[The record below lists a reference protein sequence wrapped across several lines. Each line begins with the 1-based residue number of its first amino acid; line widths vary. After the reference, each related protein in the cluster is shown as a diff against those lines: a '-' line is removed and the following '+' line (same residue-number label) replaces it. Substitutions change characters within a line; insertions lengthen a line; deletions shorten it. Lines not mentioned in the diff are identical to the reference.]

1 MWKRVWKGP
10 SRQTGRHP
18 GCVLRL
24 SLPRRNVNMREVTV
38 ERPVRVGKSGLS
50 LVGPSDCRDQSSVVR
65 QLQSCFKPPKLPK
78 KASIS
83 LSSFIGA
90 QGHPEVWVNGR
101 VSPGSVRGRRRAAGG
116 SHAQEA
122 EKLQPPVPDSV
133 VDPRLPRWSWRRLIG
148 RCRPALARSLP
159 KPRICNTD
167 RCAQAQLKQLCLT
180 ALPGRCASGVLH
192 DR

>member
-122 EKLQPPVPDSV
+122 EKLQPPRSRLCRRPQTAKIELAPPDWPVPSRFGSLSAEAAHLQHGSV
-133 VDPRLPRWSWRRLIG
+133 
-148 RCRPALARSLP
+148 RSG
-159 KPRICNTD
+159 TTE
-167 RCAQAQLKQLCLT
+167 A
-180 ALPGRCASGVLH
+180 ALPDGIARALCIRCVA
-192 DR
+192 